1 MNGQVRWD
9 AADADEEAGWWR
21 PILWY
26 VQARC
31 SLIPVDFAPQVP
43 NRCVRRLHAGALR
56 PGEHCRLLQPAAPQ
70 PLAPRR
76 ATARRRSS
84 CGRGRWTRISPWTAT
99 SIAWP
104 PEASDAFARPSRAA
118 AGDGSGGGAH
128 PLESAAPPPHA
139 ASGSG
144 TGTRRRGARPMGCC
158 VGGGEGALRA
168 ARTAAAA
175 RRVRSAALAGA
186 PPAARRG
193 RVRPDGPV
201 RTRKPCHGL
210 RPEETMPWLG
220 RCRGL
225 GPGGGRAG
233 GRIPRP
239 AVPAFQLRRTREA
252 PSKDDALPAHRRAS
266 APHAPVRRRAGGPG
280 HRDGP
285 LAVLR
290 RAGRLWWRA
299 GDSELAAVL
308 AGPIQ
313 NDKLT

>member
-99 SIAWP
+99 CIAWP
-104 PEASDAFARPSRAA
+104 PEGSDAFARPSRAA
-118 AGDGSGGGAH
+118 AG
-128 PLESAAPPPHA
+128 
-139 ASGSG
+139 
-144 TGTRRRGARPMGCC
+144 PMGCC
-158 VGGGEGALRA
+158 AGGGEGALRA

-186 PPAARRG
+186 PPAARR
-193 RVRPDGPV
+193 RRLRPDGPV
-201 RTRKPCHGL
+201 GTRKPSHGL
-210 RPEETMPWLG
+210 RPEETTPWLG